1 MDSLVLTAA
10 DVATPLGRHAAGG
23 GNSRNNGRFNFASN
37 ERSAGPATKNAAQLQ
52 TIKAVS
58 VESIEL
64 EDISKKSSLQVT
76 RRDDKS
82 ARKTKLKANLN
93 PMAKA

>member
-1 MDSLVLTAA
+1 MDSSVLTAA

-23 GNSRNNGRFNFASN
+23 GNTRNNGRFNIASN
-37 ERSAGPATKNAAQLQ
+37 GRSAGPSTKNNAQLQ

-64 EDISKKSSLQVT
+64 EDFDKKSSLQVT

-82 ARKTKLKANLN
+82 ARKTKLRANLN
-93 PMAKA
+93 PMSKA